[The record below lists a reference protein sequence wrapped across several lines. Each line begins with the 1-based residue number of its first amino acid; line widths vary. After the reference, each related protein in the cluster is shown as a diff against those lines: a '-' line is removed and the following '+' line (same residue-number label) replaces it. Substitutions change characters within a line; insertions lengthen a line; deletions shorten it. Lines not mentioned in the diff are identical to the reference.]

1 MNMEVKLLVLV
12 LCFCGIVSEGYTKR
26 VKSKPENLED
36 TYGEL
41 VEDSSRAAHLEETDV
56 QNDDFDEYGIDV
68 PDEPEDN
75 SGGTGSQDVPV
86 KIISKPMEFIARI
99 GDTVLLPCEVDNP
112 DGVTIWQKDA
122 NRILY
127 QSHVRLTDRSNLA
140 EYANNTLEVRVM
152 SDDDFGQY
160 DCKIIQAKSNSDVLS
175 HRIVR
180 EAPPVILEIKTR
192 ENKTVFKE
200 GDTATLVCNATGH
213 PTPEVMW
220 YRGREG
226 ERLGIKGQMLTIPNL
241 TFKNGG
247 LYRCLAD
254 NKVGKAAHAHI
265 EVFVEHKPVVNIE
278 KYMVNTAN
286 EHEAELKCTVKAYP
300 APEVLWQR
308 NGKNIDV
315 HTPRVKLRS
324 KKNEYIENI
333 LVITNVQEED
343 FGQYTCYAK
352 NSLGKV
358 EKVVS
363 LVKTPAIQEFVKP
376 EKPNKD
382 VVLTWKVESK
392 APVSKHELQYRRR
405 GDSEWQTIEP
415 EVAKEG
421 EQKYV
426 VKYTLKGLDAGNYET
441 RLRSKNEHG
450 WSDYSQVMPFEGV
463 LAKHG
468 STHKSHKKHHH
479 KEKDQKDLR
488 ASQSGSEISRISAIL
503 FSISLLFLFRMQ

>member
-1 MNMEVKLLVLV
+1 M
-12 LCFCGIVSEGYTKR
+12 S
-26 VKSKPENLED
+26 
-36 TYGEL
+36 
-41 VEDSSRAAHLEETDV
+41 
-56 QNDDFDEYGIDV
+56 
-68 PDEPEDN
+68 
-75 SGGTGSQDVPV
+75 
-86 KIISKPMEFIARI
+86 
-99 GDTVLLPCEVDNP
+99 
-112 DGVTIWQKDA
+112 
-122 NRILY
+122 ILY
-127 QSHVRLTDRSNLA
+127 QSHVKLTGKSNIV
-140 EYANNTLEVRVM
+140 EYHNNTLEVRIT

-160 DCKIIQAKSNSDVLS
+160 DCKIIQAKSNSDFVS
-175 HRIVR
+175 HTISK
-180 EAPPVILEIKTR
+180 ETPPFR
-192 ENKTVFKE
+192 E

-213 PTPEVMW
+213 PAPEVMW
-220 YRGREG
+220 YKGREG
-226 ERLGIKGQMLTIPNL
+226 ERLGIKGPMLTIPNL

-265 EVFVEHKPVVNIE
+265 EVFVEHKPVVSIE

-286 EHEAELKCTVKAYP
+286 ENDAELKCVVKAYP
-300 APEVLWQR
+300 VPEVLWQR

-315 HTPRVKLRS
+315 HTPRVKLHS

-376 EKPNKD
+376 EKPHKD

-392 APVSKHELQYRRR
+392 APE
-405 GDSEWQTIEP
+405 SEWQDVEP
-415 EVAKEG
+415 EVTKED
-421 EQKYV
+421 EHKYV

-450 WSDYSQVMPFEGV
+450 WSDYSPVMTFEG
-463 LAKHG
+463 
-468 STHKSHKKHHH
+468 
-479 KEKDQKDLR
+479 EKQLPPPQGTPAQQQEFEQSAPPVG
-488 ASQSGSEISRISAIL
+488 ASQNGSEMSRLSAIL
-503 FSISLLFLFRMQ
+503 ISISLLFLFRMQ